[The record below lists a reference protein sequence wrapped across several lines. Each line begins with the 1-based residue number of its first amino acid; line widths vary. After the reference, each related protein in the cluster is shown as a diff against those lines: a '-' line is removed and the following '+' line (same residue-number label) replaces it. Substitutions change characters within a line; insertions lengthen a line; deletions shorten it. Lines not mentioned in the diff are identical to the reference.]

1 LKNSAFSPIL
11 NYSHQPRKPFST
23 GNIMATAPITSTA
36 ARDQVFAN
44 RNEELKS
51 FAPKNKVNDT
61 EVIKAKDDVNKA
73 VEAKAAR
80 DTQES
85 KQSTKPVQETKP
97 TPVVNTRGELT
108 GGTINTSA

>member
-1 LKNSAFSPIL
+1 
-11 NYSHQPRKPFST
+11 
-23 GNIMATAPITSTA
+23 MATAPITSTA

-61 EVIKAKDDVNKA
+61 EVVKAKDDVNRTA
-73 VEAKAAR
+73 ETKAAR
-80 DTQES
+80 DAQES
-85 KQSTKPVQETKP
+85 KQAAKPVQEAKP
-97 TPVVNTRGELT
+97 APVVNTRGEVT